1 MYRLSGHN
9 GLRPTGLRPLFRPE
23 VSTLFAYKLEKNVRY
38 CYRKL
43 PAEPNQTLNS
53 KDVIHIIYFGVEILV
68 AAAILLHLMQ
78 RSSIHCEASWC
89 TTVCGRQGESVPG
102 GKVSPKKTL

>member
-38 CYRKL
+38 CYNICL
-43 PAEPNQTLNS
+43 GT
-53 KDVIHIIYFGVEILV
+53 VE
-68 AAAILLHLMQ
+68 LL
-78 RSSIHCEASWC
+78 SI
-89 TTVCGRQGESVPG
+89 GRQGVKDP
-102 GKVSPKKTL
+102 

>member
-38 CYRKL
+38 CYKKRV
-43 PAEPNQTLNS
+43 ETYEIRWFNQYPPLNARMKS
-53 KDVIHIIYFGVEILV
+53 
-68 AAAILLHLMQ
+68 
-78 RSSIHCEASWC
+78 
-89 TTVCGRQGESVPG
+89 
-102 GKVSPKKTL
+102 